1 MGQQVETIREPPGEP
16 PTPTDSELVRR
27 VQGGEKQAFAPLVHR
42 HTRTVYRV
50 IQGVVDN
57 PADAEEIVQ
66 EAFLKAFQHIQKF
79 RGEAKFRTWLIQ
91 IAVNESRMRYRKHRP
106 GLHDSL
112 DEEPPEGREFHP
124 RELADWRPNPEEKL
138 ARKEMSLLIGQ
149 GIRALPKGYREVF
162 LLRDV
167 EHLSNEEAAAALEL
181 TVAAV
186 KTRLLRARLM
196 MREYM
201 APYCKMRWPERLL
214 GRLRRRGRAR

>member
-1 MGQQVETIREPPGEP
+1 MGQRAETIRESPGEP
-16 PTPTDSELVRR
+16 PADSELVRR
-27 VQGGEKQAFAPLVHR
+27 VQKGEKQAFAPLVHR

-50 IQGVVDN
+50 ILGIVDN

-66 EAFLKAFQHIQKF
+66 EAFLKAFQHIQSF

-91 IAVNESRMRYRKHRP
+91 IAVNEARMRHRKYRP
-106 GLHDSL
+106 NLHDSL
-112 DEEPPEGREFHP
+112 DEELGDGQEYHP
-124 RELADWRPNPEEKL
+124 RELADWRLNPEEKL
-138 ARKEMSLLIGQ
+138 AKKEMSLLIGR
-149 GIRALPKGYREVF
+149 GIRSLPKGYREVF

-181 TVAAV
+181 TVPAV

-214 GRLRRRGRAR
+214 RRLQAPGRAR

>member
-1 MGQQVETIREPPGEP
+1 MDQHIETIREP
-16 PTPTDSELVRR
+16 TDRELVRR
-27 VQGGEKQAFAPLVHR
+27 VQAGEKRSFAALVHR
-42 HTRTVYRV
+42 HARTVYRV
-50 IQGVVDN
+50 VRGIVDN

-66 EAFLKAFQHIQKF
+66 EAFLKALQHVESF

-91 IAVNESRMRYRKHRP
+91 IAVNEARMRHRKYRP

-112 DEEPPEGREFHP
+112 DDEPQNEREYRP

-138 ARKEMSLLIGQ
+138 ARKEMSLLIDR

-167 EHLSNEEAAAALEL
+167 ESLSNEETAAALGL
-181 TVAAV
+181 TVPAV
-186 KTRLLRARLM
+186 KARLLRARLM

-214 GRLRRRGRAR
+214 LQLQGRRRAR